1 MATRPASEASG
12 AGILRKV
19 GGFTAACVLVS
30 NVIGSGIFTTTG
42 FMARDLGDAGM
53 IITLWLAGA
62 VFALAGAISY
72 SELGAALPQTGGEY
86 IYLSRAYGPVL
97 GFLSGWV
104 SFTIGFS
111 AAIAAAS
118 VSFASYFLQIFPV
131 GQETG
136 VVGKALALGLVWLV
150 TAVHVAG
157 VGAGGVLQRTLTI
170 TKVGA
175 ILLLVIGALTVGQ
188 GSWENLTIRDTSLTP
203 RFGTIVV
210 SFIFVIYSYSGWN
223 VAGYLAGEITNPGRT
238 IPRTMIGGT
247 LFVGL
252 VYLGLN
258 LIYLYALPVTALGQA
273 PVLPV
278 AEKVAKALF
287 GAPAAHLVASML
299 CLSIAGAVSA
309 MIWAGPRVYYA
320 MARDG
325 LLPAVF
331 AETRPGGAPAKSI
344 LLQSTW
350 ATLLILTG
358 TFEQLLVYSGFVL
371 TIFTA
376 LAVGAVIV
384 LRRRSPDLP
393 RPFRVPLY
401 PFLPGAY
408 ITLAAVIVGYTLIER
423 PVESMLALATVLAGA
438 PVYLL
443 MGKYQPR
450 RDRKD
455 GQESN
460 N

>member
-1 MATRPASEASG
+1 M
-12 AGILRKV
+12 LRRV

-53 IITLWLAGA
+53 ILTLWLAGA

-72 SELGAALPQTGGEY
+72 SELGAALPQAGGEY
-86 IYLSRAYGPVL
+86 VYLSRAYGPFL

-104 SFTIGFS
+104 SFTVGFS
-111 AAIAAAS
+111 AAIAAAA
-118 VSFASYFLQIFPV
+118 VTFASYFLQLFPV
-131 GQETG
+131 GQATG
-136 VVGKALALGLVWLV
+136 VLGKALALGLVWLL
-150 TAVHVAG
+150 TGVHLAG
-157 VGAGGVLQRTLTI
+157 VGAGGLLQRILTV
-170 TKVGA
+170 TKVSAIFLLIMGA
-175 ILLLVIGALTVGQ
+175 VTVGQ
-188 GSWENLTIRDTSLTP
+188 GSWENLTIRDASRTP
-203 RFGTIVV
+203 GLGAIVV

-258 LIYLYALPVTALGQA
+258 LVYLYALPVTALAQA
-273 PVLPV
+273 PILPV
-278 AEKVAKALF
+278 AAKAARALF

-331 AETRPGGAPAKSI
+331 AETSGTGGAPGKSI

-350 ATLLILTG
+350 ATVLILTG
-358 TFEQLLVYSGFVL
+358 TFEQLLIYSGFVL
-371 TIFTA
+371 TIFS
-376 LAVGAVIV
+376 AVAVAAVIV

-408 ITLAAVIVGYTLIER
+408 IALALVIVTYTLIER
-423 PVESMLALATVLAGA
+423 PAESAWAVATVLLGA
-438 PVYLL
+438 LFYPL
-443 MGKYQPR
+443 MGKYKPR
-450 RDRKD
+450 RDRND